1 MTYKEILN
9 SLADK
14 TVGTYKSYL
23 EAKISALSD
32 ADEFLADRTEQYR
45 AEYERLEKKLIALI
59 ATIKKDSSSD
69 LEAPDNYEEEF
80 VGWF

>member
-14 TVGTYKSYL
+14 TVSTYKSYL
-23 EAKISALSD
+23 EAKISALSVT
-32 ADEFLADRTEQYR
+32 DEFLADKTEQHR

-59 ATIKKDSSSD
+59 ATIKKDSSAD

-80 VGWF
+80 VG

>member
-14 TVGTYKSYL
+14 TVSTYKSYL
-23 EAKISALSD
+23 DAKISALSD
-32 ADEFLADRTEQYR
+32 TDEFLADKTEQYR

-59 ATIKKDSSSD
+59 ATIKKDSSAD

-80 VGWF
+80 VG